1 MTKDMTTG
9 NPLKL
14 ILFFSLPVLFGNLFQ
29 QFYSMVDTII
39 VGQFLGEDAL
49 AAVGATG
56 SIMFLVLGF
65 ASGLAQGFGVMVS
78 QAFGAKD
85 ESRLKH
91 IVALSFLLTIIISV
105 ILTALTV
112 TTSRE
117 LLIFMNTPDNILDM
131 ADSYIRVIFWGIIT
145 SMMYNVVSGI
155 LRGVGDSKTPL
166 YFLLFSS
173 ALNIVLDLFCIVTL
187 KLNVAGAAYATV
199 ISQGISAVLC
209 LIYMYRKFTI
219 LRTRKSDYYI
229 DRVTTAQMMGL
240 GIPMA
245 LNYSLIAV
253 GSMILQSAVNVFGSS
268 AVAAFTAASK
278 VEQISTQPMPALG
291 TTMSTYC
298 GQNLGAGKYER
309 IFDGM
314 KKAFGIAL
322 GTVAIAAFICT
333 VFGRSIVSLFLS
345 EPTEA
350 IYSYATQYLNTIS
363 CFFFFLA
370 LIYLYR
376 TSLQGLGKGIMPMV
390 SGIFEMICRVGVVWL
405 LLNPYGY
412 WSVRLASPVA
422 WIGAGVPLM
431 ISYLVWKNRK
441 KKQLCS
447 QAVYN
452 PVPAMLQ
459 QNRSPILNNQTM
471 GLLLYLLLISYS
483 SLCNRISALGTKLIS
498 SYKRST
504 TFTAYRLY
512 WLLWLYWLALELPL
526 LWRHW
531 LSLELSLLLWRHWL
545 SLELSLLWWH
555 ISIHILLWHSLISV
569 HHFLSD

>member
-105 ILTALTV
+105 VLTALTV

-209 LIYMYRKFTI
+209 LIYMYRK
-219 LRTRKSDYYI
+219 S
-229 DRVTTAQMMGL
+229 QMMGL

-447 QAVYN
+447 QAV
-452 PVPAMLQ
+452 
-459 QNRSPILNNQTM
+459 
-471 GLLLYLLLISYS
+471 
-483 SLCNRISALGTKLIS
+483 
-498 SYKRST
+498 
-504 TFTAYRLY
+504 
-512 WLLWLYWLALELPL
+512 
-526 LWRHW
+526 
-531 LSLELSLLLWRHWL
+531 
-545 SLELSLLWWH
+545 
-555 ISIHILLWHSLISV
+555 
-569 HHFLSD
+569 

>member
-1 MTKDMTTG
+1 MTIG

-14 ILFFSLPVLFGNLFQ
+14 ILLFSLPVLFGNLFQ
-29 QFYSMVDTII
+29 QFYNMVDTII

-91 IVALSFLLTIIISV
+91 IVALSFLLTI
-105 ILTALTV
+105 
-112 TTSRE
+112 
-117 LLIFMNTPDNILDM
+117 
-131 ADSYIRVIFWGIIT
+131 IRVIFWGIIT

-298 GQNLGAGKYER
+298 GQNLGAGKYDR

-441 KKQLCS
+441 KKQLRS
-447 QAVYN
+447 QAV
-452 PVPAMLQ
+452 
-459 QNRSPILNNQTM
+459 
-471 GLLLYLLLISYS
+471 
-483 SLCNRISALGTKLIS
+483 
-498 SYKRST
+498 
-504 TFTAYRLY
+504 
-512 WLLWLYWLALELPL
+512 
-526 LWRHW
+526 
-531 LSLELSLLLWRHWL
+531 
-545 SLELSLLWWH
+545 
-555 ISIHILLWHSLISV
+555 
-569 HHFLSD
+569 

>member
-14 ILFFSLPVLFGNLFQ
+14 ILLFSLPVLFGNLFQ
-29 QFYSMVDTII
+29 QFYNMVDTII

-105 ILTALTV
+105 VLTALTV

-209 LIYMYRKFTI
+209 LIYMYRKSVSYTH
-219 LRTRKSDYYI
+219 LRAHET
-229 DRVTTAQMMGL
+229 
-240 GIPMA
+240 
-245 LNYSLIAV
+245 
-253 GSMILQSAVNVFGSS
+253 
-268 AVAAFTAASK
+268 
-278 VEQISTQPMPALG
+278 
-291 TTMSTYC
+291 
-298 GQNLGAGKYER
+298 
-309 IFDGM
+309 
-314 KKAFGIAL
+314 
-322 GTVAIAAFICT
+322 
-333 VFGRSIVSLFLS
+333 
-345 EPTEA
+345 
-350 IYSYATQYLNTIS
+350 
-363 CFFFFLA
+363 
-370 LIYLYR
+370 
-376 TSLQGLGKGIMPMV
+376 
-390 SGIFEMICRVGVVWL
+390 
-405 LLNPYGY
+405 
-412 WSVRLASPVA
+412 
-422 WIGAGVPLM
+422 
-431 ISYLVWKNRK
+431 
-441 KKQLCS
+441 
-447 QAVYN
+447 
-452 PVPAMLQ
+452 
-459 QNRSPILNNQTM
+459 
-471 GLLLYLLLISYS
+471 
-483 SLCNRISALGTKLIS
+483 
-498 SYKRST
+498 
-504 TFTAYRLY
+504 
-512 WLLWLYWLALELPL
+512 
-526 LWRHW
+526 
-531 LSLELSLLLWRHWL
+531 
-545 SLELSLLWWH
+545 
-555 ISIHILLWHSLISV
+555 
-569 HHFLSD
+569 

>member
-298 GQNLGAGKYER
+298 GQNLGAGKYDR

-441 KKQLCS
+441 KKQLRS
-447 QAVYN
+447 QAV
-452 PVPAMLQ
+452 
-459 QNRSPILNNQTM
+459 
-471 GLLLYLLLISYS
+471 
-483 SLCNRISALGTKLIS
+483 
-498 SYKRST
+498 
-504 TFTAYRLY
+504 
-512 WLLWLYWLALELPL
+512 
-526 LWRHW
+526 
-531 LSLELSLLLWRHWL
+531 
-545 SLELSLLWWH
+545 
-555 ISIHILLWHSLISV
+555 
-569 HHFLSD
+569 